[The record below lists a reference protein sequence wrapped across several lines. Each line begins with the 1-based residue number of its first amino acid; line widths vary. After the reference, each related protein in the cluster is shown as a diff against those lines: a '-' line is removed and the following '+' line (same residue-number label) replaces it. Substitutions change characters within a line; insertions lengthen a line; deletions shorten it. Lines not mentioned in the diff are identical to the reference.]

1 MELELVAFD
10 VNETLVSLRP
20 VSERLPS
27 GAFEVWFARILRDGF
42 ALAATGRYAPFGELA
57 SSHLEVV
64 APEADAKETLGEFRR
79 LEAYPDVRPA
89 FERLRSEGI
98 RIVTLTNG
106 HVETVEAILAHNGL
120 DDYVERCFSADEV
133 RAWKPRP
140 EPYELV
146 AGATRMDPSRIALV
160 AAHSWDVH
168 GAKLAGL
175 QTGWCSRLEGSFGH
189 GFVEPDVFGE
199 DLVEVVEGLLAA

>member
-1 MELELVAFD
+1 MKLELVAFD
-10 VNETLVSLRP
+10 VNETLVSLDR
-20 VSERLPS
+20 VSNRLPS

-42 ALAATGRYAPFGELA
+42 ALAATGRYAPFRELA
-57 SSHLEVV
+57 ASHLELV
-64 APEADAKETLGEFRR
+64 APEADANEILGELRR
-79 LEAYPDVRPA
+79 LDAHPDVRPA
-89 FERLRSEGI
+89 FERLRSIGV

-106 HVETVEAILAHNGL
+106 QAETVEAILAHNQLEG
-120 DDYVERCFSADEV
+120 YVERCFSADEV
-133 RAWKPRP
+133 RAWKPRR

-146 AGATRMDPSRIALV
+146 AKATGVGPNRIGFV
-160 AAHSWDVH
+160 AVHSWDVH

-189 GFVEPDVFGE
+189 GFLQADVFGE